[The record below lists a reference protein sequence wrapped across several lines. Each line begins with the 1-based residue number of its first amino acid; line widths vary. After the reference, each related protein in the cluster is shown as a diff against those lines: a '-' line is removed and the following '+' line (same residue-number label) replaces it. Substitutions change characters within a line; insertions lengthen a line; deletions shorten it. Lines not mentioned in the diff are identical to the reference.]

1 MRVRLVAFVA
11 LAWLAAATPALAA
24 ERTVD
29 RGIVQSVTPTAIV
42 LRGLDGVE
50 VDVPLGPGT
59 HFRLNGLPA
68 TLADIRPGFVAEAVR
83 DGSQPTALRVR
94 AFGRIAAAER
104 GRLVGVRA
112 AWLVMRTEAGRRTRI
127 ALTADTVVR
136 RAGRVVPRRTLR
148 VGQRVAVV
156 RAEDGSAQVV
166 RILQATA

>member
-59 HFRLNGLPA
+59 QFRLNGLPA

-83 DGSQPTALRVR
+83 DDSQPTALRVR
-94 AFGRIAAAER
+94 AFGHIATTER

-112 AWLVMRTEAGRRTRI
+112 DWLVVRTEAGRTRI

-136 RAGRVVPRRTLR
+136 RAGRVVARRTLR
-148 VGQRVAVV
+148 VGQRVAVL

-166 RILQATA
+166 RILRATA